1 MSSKRFKLGK
11 YDIVAQPVAGS
22 SHMLRYTVLL
32 DGKRLGAL
40 FSVPCESDCSF
51 LESPPPVPPLK
62 IFSVTYRP
70 AVRRKARC
78 ARKRRISTT
87 TSRCRGRSRDS
98 ATRRMTAAQPYEG
111 REDER
116 NEHGVYCGIPRA

>member
-1 MSSKRFKLGK
+1 MSLKRFKLGK

-40 FSVPCESDCSF
+40 FSVPSESDCSF

-70 AVRRKARC
+70 GRPKKGSVRPHVPDIDDHIALPWTIKGQR
-78 ARKRRISTT
+78 
-87 TSRCRGRSRDS
+87 
-98 ATRRMTAAQPYEG
+98 Y
-111 REDER
+111 
-116 NEHGVYCGIPRA
+116 

>member
-1 MSSKRFKLGK
+1 MSLKRFKLGK

-40 FSVPCESDCSF
+40 VSVPCESDCSF

-70 AVRRKARC
+70 GRPKKGSVRPH
-78 ARKRRISTT
+78 
-87 TSRCRGRSRDS
+87 
-98 ATRRMTAAQPYEG
+98 AAPDIDDNVALPWTIKGQRY
-111 REDER
+111 
-116 NEHGVYCGIPRA
+116 